1 MADERGAKPKVE
13 FKVELE
19 DAGEKDA
26 GRRAAPD
33 AGASAPADDE
43 VNVGEAVREGAGHVR
58 TWVRRTFPGG
68 EGAFWGG
75 VVGLVAAAVFLVL
88 GIWYTAVI
96 AVFVLVGVSVGQAI
110 DGDPKIVNF
119 IRSLF
124 SHNQ

>member
-26 GRRAAPD
+26 GQRPSADVPDDGAAS
-33 AGASAPADDE
+33 GEPARDGLGCVCD
-43 VNVGEAVREGAGHVR
+43 
-58 TWVRRTFPGG
+58 WVRRTFPGG

-75 VVGLVAAAVFLVL
+75 VVGLVAAIAFLVL
-88 GIWYTAVI
+88 GVWYTAVI
-96 AVFVLVGVSVGQAI
+96 AAFVLVGVAVGQVV
-110 DGDPKIVNF
+110 DGDPKIWNL

-124 SHNQ
+124 SRNQ